1 MVALFVWIVLTIP
14 TILWWRDSVFW
25 VSIMSLYAILATHWG
40 GYNASRAKEEADDD
54 ET

>member
-1 MVALFVWIVLTIP
+1 MAALAVWGVLTVP

-40 GYNASRAKEEADDD
+40 GYNASRAKEEAENGD
-54 ET
+54 